1 MGMMIAALLW
11 GFSEATLFFIIP
23 DVILTAIAI
32 KGFKKGFYAS
42 LIALAGALIGGS
54 IMYLLAVYHFD
65 FVYQLVEKVPAI
77 SEEMLEKVNRNL
89 EGHGLIAMIVGPIGG
104 IPYKAFAIMAPSNG
118 IGFME
123 FLLASVPARFVR
135 FFLTSTLAWFLANI
149 CFKQL
154 SLRVKY
160 TVWLIVWIIVY
171 CIYFSI
177 HL

>member
-1 MGMMIAALLW
+1 MMIAALLW

-23 DVILTAIAI
+23 DVILTAIAV

-54 IMYLLAVYHFD
+54 TMYLLAVYHYD
-65 FVYQLVEKVPAI
+65 FAYQLVERVPAI
-77 SEEMLEKVNRNL
+77 SEEMLEKVKYSL
-89 EGHGLIAMIVGPIGG
+89 EEQGLFSMVIGPIGG
-104 IPYKAFAIMAPSNG
+104 IPYKTFAIMAPSNG
-118 IGFME
+118 ISFME

-160 TVWLIVWIIVY
+160 TVWFIVWIIVY